1 MFPLV
6 EGIYSLVISS
16 HAKIETTLLIWRQSG
31 QNAVKDMI
39 IAFAM
44 ILGNNSRLLQQV
56 LFDFGSLDHA
66 IGAKVYIY
74 VFAKAAINSFDYWPI
89 RWWIFYAFSIY
100 RDELSFRM
108 VLAFPKAS
116 KMGFASR
123 ICCSIHECLP
133 LIAARY
139 CRINF
144 VLSVFPAPDSPEI
157 TIHWSWRYR
166 FICAYALS
174 PIAKMCGGSSPIF
187 RSL

>member
-16 HAKIETTLLIWRQSG
+16 HAKIEATLLICRQSG

-74 VFAKAAINSFDYWPI
+74 VFAKTAN
-89 RWWIFYAFSIY
+89 
-100 RDELSFRM
+100 
-108 VLAFPKAS
+108 K
-116 KMGFASR
+116 
-123 ICCSIHECLP
+123 
-133 LIAARY
+133 LI
-139 CRINF
+139 
-144 VLSVFPAPDSPEI
+144 
-157 TIHWSWRYR
+157 
-166 FICAYALS
+166 
-174 PIAKMCGGSSPIF
+174 
-187 RSL
+187 